1 MQILLGP
8 RQVGKTTAVRQA
20 LAGVGL
26 PHHYA
31 SARDVA
37 GGAHGWTAS
46 VWETARFRMK
56 AAGCPSFVLV
66 LDDVEQVPD
75 WTEAVKG
82 EWDAD
87 TRNRV
92 DIRVL
97 IAGSSR
103 AFLMKGLTE
112 SLMGRFEEIRMPHW
126 NFPEM
131 EAAFGLSLD
140 EYVWFGGLPVGMAF
154 RHDDARRRAC
164 VESAAESSLL
174 LDVLRDDDVQK
185 PPLLREAFRL
195 GAAASGEELSL
206 TKLMARLSDAGNTTT
221 LTAYFAKCREAGL
234 LAALGKFSGEQ
245 PRRRAARPR
254 FQVFDNGVLSAL
266 CAKSFRAVREDP
278 AAWGAARRLR
288 RRGASSLGRLAPA
301 LGRDLLARGRCG
313 GRLRALA
320 RGCVDCGRCGAA
332 GRGVRQ
338 GRGGAF
344 RFSGAV
350 RLLPDVGGGALR
362 DPVGGIPAGR
372 SGGAPQL
379 KRRRGLTFVRAR
391 SPGSGASRSR
401 ASVLPARRRDT
412 DRCRRRSPHPA
423 TDGARSRRG
432 ARAASRARPWLRA
445 PGACG

>member
-1 MQILLGP
+1 MGVHGSGPDGLRGGNVFERKDVSVLRDRLREPRRFMQILLGP

-131 EAAFGLSLD
+131 EAASGLSLD

-278 AAWGAARRLR
+278 AAWGRHVVSAVGAHLLSEGWR
-288 RRGASSLGRLAPA
+288 RRWDVTYWREGDAA
-301 LGRDLLARGRCG
+301 
-313 GRLRALA
+313 
-320 RGCVDCGRCGAA
+320 VDF
-332 GRGVRQ
+332 VFS
-338 GRGGAF
+338 RGGALTAVAVERPGEGFGRAAAGLSAF
-344 RFSGAV
+344 RERFGSCRTLAV
-350 RLLPDVGGGALR
+350 GPS
-362 DPVGGIPAGR
+362 GIP
-372 SGGAPQL
+372 L
-379 KRRRGLTFVRAR
+379 VEF
-391 SPGSGASRSR
+391 
-401 ASVLPARRRDT
+401 
-412 DRCRRRSPHPA
+412 
-423 TDGARSRRG
+423 
-432 ARAASRARPWLRA
+432 LRA
-445 PGACG
+445 DPAALLS